1 MLALVFLVRE
11 QTLLLR
17 GGEVAEGLQHG
28 SRSCGVDN
36 AEAEQKN
43 ARCPGVNDFQRGLE
57 LDKVRSRRNARNDD
71 VINNKPMKCY
81 Q

>member
-43 ARCPGVNDFQRGLE
+43 AKCPGVNDFQRGLE
-57 LDKVRSRRNARNDD
+57 LKEENLKRG
-71 VINNKPMKCY
+71 
-81 Q
+81 